1 MTRIHPGTARG
12 RTARL
17 CHSALINRQSSAVTR
32 GSSLVTHH
40 PSLVARLWLA
50 ACLAAVALGAPSF
63 SDAQTYPTRPVRLI
77 HGFATGS
84 AVDVFTRPLAQKLS
98 EVFGHQVIVDA
109 HPGAT
114 GTIAN
119 ELVAKSAPDGYTLLA
134 APGSA
139 MAATPHLYKVNYA
152 PLRDFAPIIQIT
164 DFSYVLVAHPSVPAK
179 NARELIALAKSRP
192 GYLTYGSTGVGSGFH
207 LAGELFCKMAG
218 IQMLHVPYRGGGSAA
233 IADLIAGRVDL
244 SWDSFGVVKPQMDA
258 GKLRAIGVTGSRR
271 AAALPNVPTIAE
283 SGLPGYEMV
292 GWHGIFAPAATPK
305 DIVVK
310 LNGAIA
316 KILATPEMK
325 ALWNTLGM
333 EIVPSTPEQ
342 FAARL
347 RSDYDR
353 YEKLIRS
360 AGIKMQ

>member
-1 MTRIHPGTARG
+1 MPSIAKCLG
-12 RTARL
+12 RFD
-17 CHSALINRQSSAVTR
+17 VTLLV
-32 GSSLVTHH
+32 LVTTTVLFMESTGAQSY
-40 PSLVARLWLA
+40 PSRPIRLV
-50 ACLAAVALGAPSF
+50 
-63 SDAQTYPTRPVRLI
+63 

-84 AVDVFTRPLAQKLS
+84 AVDVFARPLAQRLS
-98 EVFGHQVIVDA
+98 EALGHQVIVDA

-119 ELVAKSAPDGYTLLA
+119 EIVAKSPGDGYTLLA
-134 APGSA
+134 SPGSA

-164 DFSYVLVAHPSVPAK
+164 DFSYVLVSHLAVPAT
-179 NARELIALAKSRP
+179 NARELIALAKKRP

-207 LAGELFCKMAG
+207 LAGELFCSMAG

-233 IADLIAGRVDL
+233 IADLLAGRVDL
-244 SWDSFGVVKPQMDA
+244 TWDSLAVVKPQMDA

-271 AAALPNVPTIAE
+271 AAALPKVPTIAE

-305 DIVVK
+305 EIVVR
-310 LNGAIA
+310 LNGLIG
-316 KILATPEMK
+316 KILGTPEIK
-325 ALWNTLGM
+325 SLWNTQGM

-353 YEKLIRS
+353 YEKLIKS
-360 AGIKMQ
+360 SGIRIQQ